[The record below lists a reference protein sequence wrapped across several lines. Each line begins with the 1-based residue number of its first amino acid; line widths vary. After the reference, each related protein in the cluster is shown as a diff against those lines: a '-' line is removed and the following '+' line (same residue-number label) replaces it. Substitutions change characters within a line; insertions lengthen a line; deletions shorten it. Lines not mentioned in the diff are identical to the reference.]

1 MPMLN
6 TSRQTIPMTRRIITE
21 SEDSVAFFNPAAQ
34 APGGKPIE
42 IRPGSADRWQWMA
55 VRNSIDTG
63 SETSANLDFEINGS
77 IELHRMNS
85 RVYFGP
91 DSDDTFNGSI
101 VDSDRDGCE

>member
-1 MPMLN
+1 
-6 TSRQTIPMTRRIITE
+6 
-21 SEDSVAFFNPAAQ
+21 
-34 APGGKPIE
+34 
-42 IRPGSADRWQWMA
+42 MA

-63 SETSANLDFEINGS
+63 SETSANLDFDINGS